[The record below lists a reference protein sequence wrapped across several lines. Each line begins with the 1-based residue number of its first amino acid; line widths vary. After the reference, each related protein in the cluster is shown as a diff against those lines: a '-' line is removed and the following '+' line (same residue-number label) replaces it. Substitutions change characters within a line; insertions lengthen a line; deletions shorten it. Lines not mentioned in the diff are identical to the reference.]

1 MGKDRLKIMFL
12 SGICYIIL
20 SSIAFANSD
29 SKIDSSKLL
38 LLPDISTNCKVDIAG
53 SDFYMLLTIFENM
66 LGNVAGS
73 KRCEYI
79 NEDDMAMKLAQK
91 LDDISP
97 RFSVVDM
104 QSGYEKNEYSMQKKL
119 NKLSASIYGK
129 VETISISAFGK
140 PVIELKNS
148 KGKFKQARLY
158 IAEKTKNKFMQR
170 YIDQQDSIIEG
181 LSSGDEVLIH
191 CATYSF
197 VMKSVLGQE
206 CIIL

>member
-20 SSIAFANSD
+20 SSTAFAGLNF
-29 SKIDSSKLL
+29 KIDNSKLL
-38 LLPDISTNCKVDIAG
+38 PMPDVLENCKLDENIN
-53 SDFYMLLTIFENM
+53 DFYKLYTIFANANGQVIKNRECSDEVG
-66 LGNVAGS
+66 LKIA
-73 KRCEYI
+73 Y
-79 NEDDMAMKLAQK
+79 K
-91 LDDISP
+91 LDDLSP
-97 RFSVVDM
+97 RFSVEDM
-104 QSGYEKNEYSMQKKL
+104 QSGYDKNEYSMQKKL
-119 NKLSASIYGK
+119 NKLSASIQGK

-170 YIDQQDSIIEG
+170 YIDQQDGIIDG

>member
-20 SSIAFANSD
+20 SSTAFAGLKF
-29 SKIDSSKLL
+29 KIDTSKLL
-38 LLPDISTNCKVDIAG
+38 LVPDVSTSCEPDITSPDL
-53 SDFYMLLTIFENM
+53 YMLLTIFENM

-73 KRCEYI
+73 KQCEHT
-79 NEDDMAMKLAQK
+79 NEDDISMKLAQK

-97 RFSVVDM
+97 RFSVEDM
-104 QSGYEKNEYSMQKKL
+104 QSGYDKNEYSMQKKL
-119 NKLSASIYGK
+119 NKLSASIQGK

-170 YIDQQDSIIEG
+170 YIDQQDSIIDG